1 MRDKVELL
9 AGHWT
14 LAGDTY
20 PNGPTE
26 VSSLPFRDRV
36 EAAAGAGYT
45 GLGIVHQDLV
55 AVRDKIG
62 YAEMRKFAATT
73 ASSILKSSFL
83 LTGSRPGEAGR
94 VRSGP
99 QGPS

>member
-9 AGHWT
+9 AAIGR

-26 VSSLPFRDRV
+26 SQLLRFRDRV
-36 EAAAGAGYT
+36 EAAAWAGYT

-62 YAEMRKFAATT
+62 YAERCAEFAATT
-73 ASSILKSSFL
+73 ASSILKSSFC
-83 LTGSRPGEAGR
+83 
-94 VRSGP
+94 
-99 QGPS
+99 